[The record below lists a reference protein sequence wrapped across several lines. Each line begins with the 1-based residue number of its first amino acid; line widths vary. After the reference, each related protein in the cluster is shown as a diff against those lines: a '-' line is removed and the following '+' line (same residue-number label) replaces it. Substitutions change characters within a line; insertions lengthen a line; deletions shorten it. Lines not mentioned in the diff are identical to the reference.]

1 MEKANYIIIVPNDTD
16 IESVIIKF
24 KRKDNE
30 GDRKGRPKGV
40 KRGTFVLKK
49 CTSDEEPVE
58 GLLFDELY

>member
-1 MEKANYIIIVPNDTD
+1 MKKINYTIFVPNDND
-16 IESVIIKF
+16 IESVMFKI
-24 KRKDNE
+24 KRKGNE

-49 CTSDEEPVE
+49 CTSDEEPDE

>member
-1 MEKANYIIIVPNDTD
+1 MKKVNYTIILPNDTD

-24 KRKDNE
+24 KCKDNE
-30 GDRKGRPKGV
+30 GDRKGRPKGA

-49 CTSDEEPVE
+49 CPTDKETDE

>member
-1 MEKANYIIIVPNDTD
+1 MNYIIIVPNDTD

-24 KRKDNE
+24 KRKGNE
-30 GDRKGRPKGV
+30 GDRKGGPKGA

-49 CTSDEEPVE
+49 RPSDEEPDE